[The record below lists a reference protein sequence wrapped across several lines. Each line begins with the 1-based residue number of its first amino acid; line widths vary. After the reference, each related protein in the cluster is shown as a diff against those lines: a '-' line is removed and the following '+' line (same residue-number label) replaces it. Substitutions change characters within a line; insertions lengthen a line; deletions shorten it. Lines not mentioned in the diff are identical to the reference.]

1 MILAI
6 KIIEKIVTT
15 NSIPFYTLT
24 HNINLEQKVSNI
36 LFIFFFN
43 KTIFTFFYKYKTNSN
58 KNIKSENLINIKI
71 NLYINT
77 SND

>member
-24 HNINLEQKVSNI
+24 HNNLEQKVSNI

-58 KNIKSENLINIKI
+58 KNIKSGNLINIKI
-71 NLYINT
+71 NLYINA